1 MMVSRSQD
9 VYKGPKIM
17 VDLVQF
23 LYDSLV
29 FLTYHKEY
37 ASLDEYLLLIV
48 QYPTLRRHPTFMHN
62 IRGLLVENLA

>member
-1 MMVSRSQD
+1 MMVPKPQD

-17 VDLVQF
+17 IDLVQF
-23 LYDSLV
+23 LHDSLI

-48 QYPTLRRHPTFMHN
+48 
-62 IRGLLVENLA
+62 